1 MGKGIDPRRIART
14 SVRFDRRADR
24 LGPAWQASMAR
35 TGASVRPPTWI
46 RAWPLMIAGLA
57 IQLGAAAGNPWG
69 LGDDDPR
76 LGAAAGTGDVSYP
89 GAVVRQAPDSE
100 WTDDRSGTW
109 DADGSSIDD
118 GRRYGARPPDQAP
131 ARFRDASSAA
141 EWGWG
146 ERRQQADDH
155 DPGLGFR
162 SDSFRSEPGDGRADA
177 GRRAG
182 PDDAADAP
190 GAAAEA
196 EAEAGYRFRGDPPNA
211 GGGWRTQAPD
221 GRYQFR
227 PLSEQER
234 GRQEQSQGW
243 RPAPTGRGQGRSPG
257 PAPADT
263 TPGLEPPWQ
272 SR

>member
-1 MGKGIDPRRIART
+1 MTISMGKGIDLRRIARV

-24 LGPAWQASMAR
+24 LCPAWQAPMAR
-35 TGASVRPPTWI
+35 AGTSVRPPTWI
-46 RAWPLMIAGLA
+46 RVWPLMIAGLA

-76 LGAAAGTGDVSYP
+76 PGAAAGPGDVSYP
-89 GAVVRQAPDSE
+89 GTVVRQAPESE
-100 WTDDRSGTW
+100 WTDDRPGTW
-109 DADGSSIDD
+109 DADGSSIED
-118 GRRYGARPPDQAP
+118 GRRYSARPPDQAP
-131 ARFRDASSAA
+131 TRFRDGSSAA
-141 EWGWG
+141 EWDWG

-155 DPGLGFR
+155 DPGLQFR
-162 SDSFRSEPGDGRADA
+162 EDPGDGRADA

-190 GAAAEA
+190 DAAVD
-196 EAEAGYRFRGDPPNA
+196 AGYRFRGDPPNA

-257 PAPADT
+257 PAPGGSADT
-263 TPGLEPPWQ
+263 APGLEPPWQ
-272 SR
+272 SP